1 MPGVHITAVEGVFTG
16 HSNDDIR
23 HNQRPPFSF
32 LLFGVYTCS
41 PKLLILHKSLLHKMV
56 NS

>member
-23 HNQRPPFSF
+23 HNQRPPFTF
-32 LLFGVYTCS
+32 LLFGVYLFAKT
-41 PKLLILHKSLLHKMV
+41 V
-56 NS
+56 NFTQITTT